1 MKLEKYLMD
10 FLEKYKPNL
19 SITTYN
25 CYIRICKKYINPMLG
40 NIKLNDLKPI
50 HIQNY
55 VDDLVGILSPQTIKI
70 HINILNLAL
79 KRAYKLKLVKYDI
92 VDCIEVPKNKKFK
105 SEVYDQKDIA
115 KLLETTEKYRLRIT
129 YKFSSWT
136 WSSYIRSLRLSWS
149 DIDFM
154 ENTITIEKITARDSG
169 KVILKEP
176 KTDTSK
182 GLFQLQKKLWLC
194 LKITKESI
202 YKISFR
208 VK

>member
-1 MKLEKYLMD
+1 
-10 FLEKYKPNL
+10 
-19 SITTYN
+19 
-25 CYIRICKKYINPMLG
+25 MLG

-115 KLLETTEKYRLRIT
+115 KLLGASAQKYT
-129 YKFSSWT
+129 KAHSF
-136 WSSYIRSLRLSWS
+136 YILYG
-149 DIDFM
+149 
-154 ENTITIEKITARDSG
+154 EYE
-169 KVILKEP
+169 
-176 KTDTSK
+176 
-182 GLFQLQKKLWLC
+182 
-194 LKITKESI
+194 
-202 YKISFR
+202 
-208 VK
+208 